1 MTYDGCNK
9 AQAKIKQ
16 TMKARAKNPILLLA
30 LIISLGFILASQA
43 MADGVIHYI
52 IGYVR
57 DTAGNPV
64 VGLSV
69 TGDDY
74 VGDDLPFIPTD
85 ANGNYLVDGGTEGNY
100 QLKISCDQLAA
111 RGFACIAPV
120 AVSISSEYTEV
131 NFILTPA
138 LFQVTNAFI
147 LPRGNVGMAY
157 NAQLGAIGGQEPYS
171 WQLAAGSTNL
181 PPGLSLNS
189 SGLISGT
196 PLTNYAS
203 SLKVQ
208 VMDANFMV
216 TNKSLSIIIN
226 PKPVLS
232 APLWITNRFLLRL
245 TGATNQNYTI
255 QMTTNLS
262 FNNWTSLL
270 ITNNLRTNS
279 FIVADPRATNQAR
292 FYRVLIGP

>member
-1 MTYDGCNK
+1 MKTL
-9 AQAKIKQ
+9 IKF
-16 TMKARAKNPILLLA
+16 PILLIA
-30 LIISLGFILASQA
+30 LIISLGFILANHA

-57 DTAGNPV
+57 DNAGNPV

-85 ANGNYLVDGGTEGNY
+85 TDGNYLVDAGTEGNY
-100 QLKISCDQLAA
+100 ELKISCDQLAA
-111 RGFACIAPV
+111 RGFACIGAV
-120 AVSISSEYTEV
+120 AVSVSGEYTEV
-131 NFILTPA
+131 NFILNPT
-138 LFQVTNAFI
+138 LFQVTNSFMM
-147 LPRGNVGMAY
+147 PRGNVGMAY
-157 NAQLGAIGGQEPYS
+157 SAQLGAIGGQEPYS

-196 PLTNYAS
+196 PLTNYVS
-203 SLKVQ
+203 SIKVQ
-208 VMDANFMV
+208 VTDANSIV
-216 TNKSLSIIIN
+216 TNKPLSIIIN
-226 PKPVLS
+226 PRPVLS
-232 APLWITNRFLLRL
+232 APIWVTNRFSLRL

-255 QMTTNLS
+255 QVSTNLS
-262 FNNWTSLL
+262 YNNWTSLL
-270 ITNNLRTNS
+270 TTNNLRTNS
-279 FIVADPRATNQAR
+279 FIVTDLRATNRAR

>member
-1 MTYDGCNK
+1 
-9 AQAKIKQ
+9 
-16 TMKARAKNPILLLA
+16 
-30 LIISLGFILASQA
+30 
-43 MADGVIHYI
+43 
-52 IGYVR
+52 
-57 DTAGNPV
+57 
-64 VGLSV
+64 
-69 TGDDY
+69 
-74 VGDDLPFIPTD
+74 
-85 ANGNYLVDGGTEGNY
+85 
-100 QLKISCDQLAA
+100 
-111 RGFACIAPV
+111 
-120 AVSISSEYTEV
+120 
-131 NFILTPA
+131 
-138 LFQVTNAFI
+138 
-147 LPRGNVGMAY
+147 MAY